1 MPLYLPTWPG
11 PSEMTPR
18 PISARNETRPGY
30 GGPVGRNL
38 RPGTRWAWD
47 IALPPMSYEE
57 SLLWDDLLEEGDTV
71 VMPIL
76 QPGLDLGTPGA
87 PLVNGVMQSG
97 RTLNLKGLAPGYVFR
112 KGQWLSVISQGQ
124 RYAYKSRADATAD
137 GAGNIAIPL
146 RTIIRYPL
154 VNSAVVEIAEPK
166 VEGWATPDP
175 DSFKV
180 GTDGLVSPRFT
191 IEERE

>member
-1 MPLYLPTWPG
+1 
-11 PSEMTPR
+11 MTPR

-71 VMPIL
+71 VMEIL
-76 QPGLDLGTPGA
+76 QPGLDLGAPGA
-87 PLVNGVMQSG
+87 PLVNGAMQSG
-97 RTLNLKGLAPGYVFR
+97 RMLTLKGLTPGYLFR

-137 GAGNIAIPL
+137 GAGNLVVPL
-146 RTIIRYPL
+146 RTMIRYPL
-154 VNSAVVEIAEPK
+154 VNNAVVEIAKPK

-180 GTDGLVSPRFT
+180 GADGLVSPRFT

>member
-1 MPLYLPTWPG
+1 MPLFLPTWPG

-76 QPGLDLGTPGA
+76 QPGLDLGAPGA
-87 PLVNGVMQSG
+87 PLVNGAMQSG
-97 RTLNLKGLAPGYVFR
+97 RTLNLKGLTPGYLFR

-137 GAGNIAIPL
+137 GAGNLAVPL
-146 RTIIRYPL
+146 RTMIRYPL

-180 GTDGLVSPRFT
+180 STDGLVSPRFT